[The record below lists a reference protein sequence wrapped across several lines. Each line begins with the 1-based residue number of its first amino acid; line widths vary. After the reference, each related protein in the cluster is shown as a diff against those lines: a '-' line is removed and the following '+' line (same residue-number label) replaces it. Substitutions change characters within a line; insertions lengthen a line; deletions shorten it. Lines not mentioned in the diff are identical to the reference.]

1 MTTSSQDDA
10 FYDDGWANLWSDL
23 KRYSPMGR
31 HTRRW
36 ILRLLKNIPHPKT
49 IADIGCGEGSLLSDI
64 SLRYQSSQLLGCDF
78 SEVSVKQSKQRI
90 PNGRF
95 VVHDLRNPDN
105 PFGEIVDVGIN
116 SEVIEHI
123 DDDVSAVRNMAS
135 WCRHLIVTV
144 PSGRLDD
151 SARAMGHLRHYTEPS
166 LRRIVEG
173 AGLDVLLIRTWGFP
187 FAYPFYARMRNR
199 VGHEE
204 VTGSYSPMKRLITH
218 SLYGLFYLND
228 AFRGGNKLFLLASNP
243 KFF

>member
-1 MTTSSQDDA
+1 MTTSSQDDS
-10 FYDDGWANLWSDL
+10 FYDEGWANQWSDL

-36 ILRLLKNIPHPKT
+36 IHRLLENIPHPKT
-49 IADIGCGEGSLLSDI
+49 IADIGCGDGSLLAEI
-64 SLRYQSSQLLGCDF
+64 SQQLQNIQLLGCDF
-78 SEVSVKQSKQRI
+78 SEVSIKKSTQRI

-95 VVHDLRNPDN
+95 VVHDLRDPDN

-123 DDDVSAVRNMAS
+123 DDDVGAVRNMAS

-144 PSGRLDD
+144 PGGRLDD
-151 SARAMGHLRHYTEPS
+151 SARSMGHLRHYNESS
-166 LRRIVEG
+166 LRQIVES
-173 AGLDVLLIRTWGFP
+173 AGLDVLSIRTWGFP

-199 VGHEE
+199 VGHGG
-204 VTGSYSPMKRLITH
+204 VTGSYGPMKRLITH

-228 AFRGGNKLFLLASNP
+228 AFRGGNKLFLLARNP
-243 KFF
+243 KLF